1 MNWSRIHFFSALL
14 AVAALSVLPADQL
27 PGVGFSIWDKAQ
39 HALAFF
45 VLTLLGIWAYPG
57 RTLAVVISM
66 VAFGVCIELA
76 QWSLGWR
83 QGEWLDLL
91 ADILGVAIAIMLWH
105 FRVRRQ
111 C

>member
-14 AVAALSVLPADQL
+14 AVTVLSVLPADQL
-27 PGVGFSIWDKAQ
+27 PAVSFSIWDKAQ

-45 VLTLLGIWAYPG
+45 ALTLLGIWAYPG
-57 RTLAVVISM
+57 RALAVVISM
-66 VAFGVCIELA
+66 AAFGVCIELA

-111 C
+111 